1 MIINIIEKEAM
12 KEERLLF
19 ETYLRSRG
27 LKMTSARDTVLEAFL
42 RSEGHLSAE
51 DLLREAKRID
61 PGLGQAT
68 VFRTLKLLSEAGLAQ
83 DACKDEG
90 PRRYEHVYKHSH
102 HDHLICVECGKLIEF
117 CHPKIEI
124 AQNEIFKEYGFRATG
139 HRLELRGLCADCA
152 KTMDPEK

>member
-1 MIINIIEKEAM
+1 M
-12 KEERLLF
+12 KEEQRLF
-19 ETYLRSRG
+19 EIYLRNKG
-27 LKMTSARDTVLEAFL
+27 LKMTSARETVLQAFL

-51 DLLREAKRID
+51 DLLAAAKRID

-68 VFRTLKLLSEAGLAQ
+68 VFRTLKLLADAGLAQ

-102 HDHLICVECGKLIEF
+102 HDHLVCVGCGRLIEF
-117 CHPKIEI
+117 CHPQIEK
-124 AQNEIFKEYGFRATG
+124 AQNEIFQEFGFRATG

-152 KTMDPEK
+152 KTFDLEKE

>member
-1 MIINIIEKEAM
+1 M
-12 KEERLLF
+12 KEEQRLF
-19 ETYLRSRG
+19 EIYLRNKG
-27 LKMTSARDTVLEAFL
+27 LKMTSTRETVLQAFL

-51 DLLREAKRID
+51 DLLAAAKRID

-68 VFRTLKLLSEAGLAQ
+68 VFRTLKLLADAGLAQ

-102 HDHLICVECGKLIEF
+102 HDHLVCVGCGRLIEF
-117 CHPKIEI
+117 CHPQIEK
-124 AQNEIFKEYGFRATG
+124 AQNEIFKEFGFRATG

-152 KTMDPEK
+152 KTFDLEKE

>member
-1 MIINIIEKEAM
+1 M
-12 KEERLLF
+12 KEEQRLF
-19 ETYLRSRG
+19 EIYLRNKG
-27 LKMTSARDTVLEAFL
+27 LKMTSARETVLQAFL

-51 DLLREAKRID
+51 DLLAAAKRID

-68 VFRTLKLLSEAGLAQ
+68 VFRTLKLLADAGLAQ

-102 HDHLICVECGKLIEF
+102 HDHLVCVGCGRLIEF
-117 CHPKIEI
+117 CHPRIEK
-124 AQNEIFKEYGFRATG
+124 AQNEIFKEFGFRATG

-152 KTMDPEK
+152 KTFDLGKE

>member
-1 MIINIIEKEAM
+1 M
-12 KEERLLF
+12 KEEQRLF
-19 ETYLRSRG
+19 EIYLRNKG
-27 LKMTSARDTVLEAFL
+27 LKMTSARETVLQAFL

-51 DLLREAKRID
+51 DLLAAAKRID

-68 VFRTLKLLSEAGLAQ
+68 VFRTLKILADAGLAQ

-102 HDHLICVECGKLIEF
+102 HDHLVCVGCGRLIEF
-117 CHPKIEI
+117 CHPQIEK
-124 AQNEIFKEYGFRATG
+124 AQNEIFKEFGFRATG

-152 KTMDPEK
+152 KTFDLGKE

>member
-1 MIINIIEKEAM
+1 M
-12 KEERLLF
+12 KEEQRLF
-19 ETYLRSRG
+19 EIYLRNKG
-27 LKMTSARDTVLEAFL
+27 LKMTSARETVLQAFL

-51 DLLREAKRID
+51 DLLAAAKRID

-68 VFRTLKLLSEAGLAQ
+68 VFRTLKLLADAGLAQ

-102 HDHLICVECGKLIEF
+102 HDHLVCVGCGRLIEF
-117 CHPKIEI
+117 CHPQIEK
-124 AQNEIFKEYGFRATG
+124 AQNEIFKEFGFRATG

-152 KTMDPEK
+152 KTFDLEKE

>member
-1 MIINIIEKEAM
+1 M
-12 KEERLLF
+12 KEEQRLF
-19 ETYLRSRG
+19 EIYLCNKG
-27 LKMTSARDTVLEAFL
+27 LKMTSARETVLQAFL

-51 DLLREAKRID
+51 DLLAAAKRID

-68 VFRTLKLLSEAGLAQ
+68 VFRTLKLLADAGLAQ

-102 HDHLICVECGKLIEF
+102 HDHLVCVGCGRLIEF
-117 CHPKIEI
+117 CHPQIEK
-124 AQNEIFKEYGFRATG
+124 AQNEIFKEFGFRATG

-152 KTMDPEK
+152 KTFDLEKE

>member
-1 MIINIIEKEAM
+1 M
-12 KEERLLF
+12 KEEQRLF
-19 ETYLRSRG
+19 EIYLRNKG
-27 LKMTSARDTVLEAFL
+27 LKMTSARETVLQAFL

-51 DLLREAKRID
+51 DLLAAAKRID

-68 VFRTLKLLSEAGLAQ
+68 VFRTLKLLADAGLAQ

-102 HDHLICVECGKLIEF
+102 HDHLVCVGCGRLIEF
-117 CHPKIEI
+117 CHPQIEK
-124 AQNEIFKEYGFRATG
+124 AQNEIFKEFGFRATG

-152 KTMDPEK
+152 KTFDLGKE